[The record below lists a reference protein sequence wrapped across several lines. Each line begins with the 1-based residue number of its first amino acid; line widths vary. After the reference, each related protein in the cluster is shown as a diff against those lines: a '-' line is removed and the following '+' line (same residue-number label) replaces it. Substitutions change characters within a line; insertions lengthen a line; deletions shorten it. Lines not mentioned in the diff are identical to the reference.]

1 MTLIPDMSTTPFD
14 KAKGDA
20 GRAIRTIG
28 WLGDTVGEM
37 TDRRVD
43 EACLEALAYY
53 RTAHHRDDGQ
63 LGYHECEMCGEG
75 GPETHGE
82 FFIDLE
88 DVRYILPDMVLHYIT
103 DHGYTPPDAFLSA
116 VRAHWREEGRELLA
130 QSADGKSSLT
140 EAEKRAR
147 LEELSEEAKNIR
159 ELLEDL
165 PHDANEGGGT

>member
-1 MTLIPDMSTTPFD
+1 MSTTPFD

-37 TDRRVD
+37 TDRRG
-43 EACLEALAYY
+43 
-53 RTAHHRDDGQ
+53 TAHHRDDGQ

-88 DVRYILPDMVLHYIT
+88 GVRYILPDMVLHYIT

-130 QSADGKSSLT
+130 QSADGESTLS
-140 EAEKRAR
+140 EAEKQAR
-147 LEELSEEAKNIR
+147 LQKLSEEAKNIR

-165 PHDANEGGGT
+165 PHDSNEGGGT